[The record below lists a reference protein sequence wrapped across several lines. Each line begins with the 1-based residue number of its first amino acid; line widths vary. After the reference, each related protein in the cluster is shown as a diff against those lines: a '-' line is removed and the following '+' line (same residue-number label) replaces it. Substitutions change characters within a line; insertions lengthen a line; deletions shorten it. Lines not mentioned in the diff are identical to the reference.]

1 MNESWVR
8 STVRDIPL
16 YYNPKVKA
24 VRMDTSVNVLGPNTV
39 VKDVLARCMDLDLNQ
54 YPTPYSDELRAAL
67 AEKYG
72 LEADNFVVGNG
83 SDEALDVAFKSF
95 MEPGET
101 VVAPYPSYVLHSFFV
116 KVNGGRFITAD
127 LGQGFQLDPDALL
140 DARGKMIILCT
151 PNNPT
156 ANCFHR
162 RDVERV
168 VREHDG
174 PVIVDEAYGEFARE
188 SFMSRVDE
196 FENLIVTRTF
206 SKAYGLAGF
215 RVGYMASN
223 LKMAGVMQ
231 RVKIPYSL
239 DRVSELTAIAALKN
253 TSYVD
258 AAVGLVRE
266 ERSRLASGLAGLGF
280 KTFPSESNFIM
291 FRSPRPSSDLVRR
304 LAEKGVLIRDFGH
317 LRMLEDCVR
326 TTIGTRELNDMLLLK
341 LKEVTEDWEG
351 SGDR

>member
-1 MNESWVR
+1 MNDNWVR

-39 VKDVLARCMDLDLNQ
+39 VRDVLTRCMGLDLNQ
-54 YPTPYSDELRAAL
+54 YPAPYSDELRGAL
-67 AEKYG
+67 ADVYG
-72 LEADNFVVGNG
+72 LAADNFVVGNG
-83 SDEALDVAFKSF
+83 SDEVLDTALKTF

-101 VVAPYPSYVLHSFFV
+101 VVAPYPSYVLHGFFV
-116 KVNGGRFITAD
+116 KVNGGRFVNVD
-127 LGQGFQLDPDALL
+127 LRPGFQLDPDALL
-140 DARGKMIILCT
+140 KARGKIIILCT

-156 ANCFHR
+156 ANCFDH

-168 VREHDG
+168 VQEHDG
-174 PVIVDEAYGEFARE
+174 PVIVDEAYGEFAKD
-188 SFMSRVDE
+188 SFMSRVEE
-196 FENLIVTRTF
+196 FDNLIVTRTF

-223 LKMAGVMQ
+223 LKMADTMQ

-239 DRVSELTAIAALKN
+239 DRVSEMAAMAALTN

-258 AAVGLVRE
+258 AAVKLVRE
-266 ERSRLASGLAGLGF
+266 ERDRLSSGLAALGF
-280 KTFPSESNFIM
+280 RPFPSESNFIL
-291 FRSPRPSSDLVRR
+291 FKSPRPSKDLVKR
-304 LAEKGVLIRDFGH
+304 LADKGVLIRDFGH

-326 TTIGTRELNDMLLLK
+326 TTIGTRELNDMLLGK
-341 LKEVTEDWEG
+341 LKEVTEEW
-351 SGDR
+351 

>member
-1 MNESWVR
+1 MKDNWVR

-16 YYNPKVKA
+16 YYNPKTKA

-39 VKDVLARCMDLDLNQ
+39 VKDVLTRCMGLDLNQ
-54 YPTPYSDELRAAL
+54 YPAPYSDDLRGAL

-72 LEADNFVVGNG
+72 LAADNFVVGNG
-83 SDEALDVAFKSF
+83 SDEALDIAFKSF

-101 VVAPYPSYVLHSFFV
+101 VVAPYPSYVLHGFFV
-116 KVNGGRFITAD
+116 KVNGGRFVNVD
-127 LGQGFQLDPDALL
+127 LRPGFQLDPDALL
-140 DARGKMIILCT
+140 KAKGKIIILCT

-156 ANCFHR
+156 ANCFDH

-168 VREHDG
+168 VSEHDG
-174 PVIVDEAYGEFARE
+174 PVIVDEAYGEFAKD
-188 SFMSRVDE
+188 SFMSRVEE
-196 FENLIVTRTF
+196 FDNLIVTRTF

-239 DRVSELTAIAALKN
+239 DRVSEMTAVAALTN

-258 AAVGLVRE
+258 AAVKLVRS
-266 ERSRLASGLAGLGF
+266 ERDRLSDGLRSMGF
-280 KTFPSESNFIM
+280 TPFPSESNFIM
-291 FRSPRPSSDLVRR
+291 FRSPRPSAELVKR
-304 LAEKGVLIRDFGH
+304 LADKGVLIRDFGR

-326 TTIGTRELNDMLLLK
+326 TTIGTKELNDLLLGK
-341 LKEVTEDWEG
+341 LKEVTEEW
-351 SGDR
+351 